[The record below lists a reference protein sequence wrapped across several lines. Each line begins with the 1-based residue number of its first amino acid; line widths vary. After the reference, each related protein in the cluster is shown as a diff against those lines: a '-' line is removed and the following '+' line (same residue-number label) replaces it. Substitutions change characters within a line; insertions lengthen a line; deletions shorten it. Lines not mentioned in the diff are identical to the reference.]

1 MSRLVLVLVL
11 AAGVAGCSARSIVVP
26 PDEVPKLNDPQWT
39 ITSEPA
45 RAAPPAEGSR
55 KP

>member
-1 MSRLVLVLVL
+1 MSRLVLVLLLVL
-11 AAGVAGCSARSIVVP
+11 AAGCSARSIVVP
-26 PDEVPKLNDPQWT
+26 PEEVPKLNDPQWT